1 MRVEIDVPLR
11 LRHQTGSPVDAR
23 SLQEDNCVLT
33 ATSLSQAIT
42 VASIEQL
49 DVVLI
54 AATEENTASYASTLK
69 FIQPSCAILAVA
81 ADLYTARRL
90 PTGVDAMVHVEC
102 IDNPI
107 ALGRM
112 LNTLKEEADWV
123 FNKEVNCREL
133 LPCNLMC

>member
-1 MRVEIDVPLR
+1 MQE
-11 LRHQTGSPVDAR
+11 A
-23 SLQEDNCVLT
+23 LQEDNCVLT

-42 VASIEQL
+42 VASIEPL

-54 AATEENTASYASTLK
+54 AATEENTASYAGTLK

-81 ADLYTARRL
+81 ADPYTARKL
-90 PTGVDAMVHVEC
+90 PIGVDAMVHVEC

-112 LNTLKEEADWV
+112 LDALTEEADWV
-123 FNKEVNCREL
+123 
-133 LPCNLMC
+133 MQ